1 MTIATT
7 TVVVFAFL
15 LLGSISICNA
25 FDYVPNLDSAS
36 QNLVDNTTQIDELRT
51 IFIDDVT
58 LVYIEG
64 MEWSPVSVE
73 DVEDDGN
80 TTNIMK
86 WETSVNGEIQATGEI
101 DLSDVNRELP
111 TSFEAGSIQVKQKQT
126 STVTVTVYLDTTT
139 SSNSNNYQTYR
150 RGICIIPL
158 LFILLFALATRMVVI
173 SMFIGIFIGSC
184 IITGSINEGFKITLS
199 EFLVGAAADEGHV
212 YVVLFTFF
220 LSGAVGMMQ
229 KSGGMLGFTRDISK
243 VATTPRLGQA
253 ACMMVGILIFFDDY
267 ANILLAGETMRPLLD
282 VLSVSR
288 EKLSFIVDATSA
300 PIASISPISSWVGF
314 EVGLIQEAID
324 IIVKRNDPETIGG
337 GGGGDVLQIPESGFA
352 VFLNSLRYAYY
363 SWFMLVFIALIIFF
377 QRDSGPM
384 LLAER
389 KVRIYDRTDGGPGKG
404 TSSKKEGEDD
414 ENQPVKDQPLYSYNL
429 LLPVG
434 ILVALIFALLV
445 ETGTSGSGEEQSFMD
460 KIESSDSYSALLWG
474 TMATA
479 WLTLILYLLQITIP
493 GTGTLC
499 WPTPERI
506 WDMMPWR
513 KSIVEERGEL
523 QPRFLM
529 SVSESV
535 ESFLYGMG
543 RVFLAIV
550 ILTLAWASGSLM
562 VTIGVDR
569 LFASVIVSGAIPYQM
584 LPTITFIM
592 AWLMGTAM
600 GSSWG
605 VMAILFPLVL
615 VPTYT
620 ASDGNPEI
628 FYATTSAILGGAVAG
643 DHMSPISDTTVLSAL
658 ACDVTLMQHV
668 ITQAPYAMWVVLISL
683 LFGYIPIGYDAY
695 PSFVGIILGIG
706 ASVLFVFVIC
716 VPIISPTGRW
726 DPITK
731 LLCGHRELLQTLS
744 DDCIKKSNGQTLI
757 GEDSDSPEDDNDNDE
772 IKKGEVKDADV
783 DVNKGVEEAVV
794 DVNIDADNIKENT
807 GSEEEEIPIN

>member
-1 MTIATT
+1 
-7 TVVVFAFL
+7 
-15 LLGSISICNA
+15 
-25 FDYVPNLDSAS
+25 
-36 QNLVDNTTQIDELRT
+36 
-51 IFIDDVT
+51 
-58 LVYIEG
+58 
-64 MEWSPVSVE
+64 
-73 DVEDDGN
+73 
-80 TTNIMK
+80 
-86 WETSVNGEIQATGEI
+86 
-101 DLSDVNRELP
+101 
-111 TSFEAGSIQVKQKQT
+111 
-126 STVTVTVYLDTTT
+126 
-139 SSNSNNYQTYR
+139 
-150 RGICIIPL
+150 
-158 LFILLFALATRMVVI
+158 MVV
-173 SMFIGIFIGSC
+173 
-184 IITGSINEGFKITLS
+184 L
-199 EFLVGAAADEGHV
+199 
-212 YVVLFTFF
+212 
-220 LSGAVGMMQ
+220 
-229 KSGGMLGFTRDISK
+229 
-243 VATTPRLGQA
+243 
-253 ACMMVGILIFFDDY
+253 
-267 ANILLAGETMRPLLD
+267 
-282 VLSVSR
+282 
-288 EKLSFIVDATSA
+288 EKLH
-300 PIASISPISSWVGF
+300 P
-314 EVGLIQEAID
+314 
-324 IIVKRNDPETIGG
+324 
-337 GGGGDVLQIPESGFA
+337 
-352 VFLNSLRYAYY
+352 
-363 SWFMLVFIALIIFF
+363 
-377 QRDSGPM
+377 
-384 LLAER
+384 
-389 KVRIYDRTDGGPGKG
+389 
-404 TSSKKEGEDD
+404 KKEGEDD

-772 IKKGEVKDADV
+772 IKKGEVEDADV
-783 DVNKGVEEAVV
+783 DVNKGKVEAAVV
-794 DVNIDADNIKENT
+794 DVNIDADNIKENI
-807 GSEEEEIPIN
+807 GSEKEEIPIN